1 MHNIL
6 KYQNGTGKAGVT
18 SGPTQGSLQAKKD
31 AWAANSLPKVQ
42 PPKMPEN
49 KAVQLNPPTINPPIG
64 SGPTT
69 ARQKVASLLG
79 KAGWTPNLA
88 SRVVDAGTDYL
99 SESIIGTKRDD
110 SLNQS
115 QKKAQD
121 MLISATGLIPGVG
134 VPIKYGLK
142 ALNTLQYATNS
153 QVDAMTKNQANAA
166 GVSGLA
172 RVFNNATA
180 TLPATFAGKL
190 YGATDDAYVSRET
203 EQSRGSFADSLDKI
217 DTAQGMGGKNILT
230 GRLKFNN
237 FINDANYVN
246 DIITRMNRAN
256 TMRKDNTIAQDIA
269 SANNRLYAGSSYASD
284 RTYVGKQGMK
294 MTSLKEAQEILKA
307 AQVKEEEVPV
317 FQNGGV
323 IGVDTNILPEGALHA
338 HKNHLEE
345 VNEDLGSQV
354 TEKGIPVVVTDEE
367 GKPKQVAEIERTEVV
382 LNKSLTEKLEELW
395 HKWQN
400 TEDNEERAGLC
411 EEAGKL
417 LAVELI
423 ENTESPD
430 GKKEELI
437 NG

>member
-49 KAVQLNPPTINPPIG
+49 KAVQLNPPTINPPVG

-69 ARQKVASLLG
+69 ARQKAASLLG

-99 SESIIGTKRDD
+99 SESILGTKRDD

-153 QVDAMTKNQANAA
+153 QVDAMSKNMAKTA
-166 GVSGLA
+166 GVGGLG
-172 RVFNNATA
+172 RIVNNTVA
-180 TLPATFAGKL
+180 TLPANFL
-190 YGATDDAYVSRET
+190 GALTGSTDDAYISQET
-203 EQSRGSFADSLDKI
+203 ANMGSSFADTLDQI
-217 DTAQGMGGKNILT
+217 TDTQDIGAKNFLIGKKKANAAIANSNRNNDILT
-230 GRLKFNN
+230 LMG
-237 FINDANYVN
+237 
-246 DIITRMNRAN
+246 RAN
-256 TMRKDNTIAQDIA
+256 TMRKDNTISQDIA

-307 AQVKEEEVPV
+307 TQVKEEEVPA

-345 VNEDLGSQV
+345 VNEGIGSQV

-395 HKWQN
+395 HQWQN